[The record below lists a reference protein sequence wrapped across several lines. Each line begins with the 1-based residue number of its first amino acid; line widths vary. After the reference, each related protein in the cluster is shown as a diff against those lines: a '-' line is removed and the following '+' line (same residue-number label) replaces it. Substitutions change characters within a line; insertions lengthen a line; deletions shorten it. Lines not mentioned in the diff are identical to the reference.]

1 MMPFGCYQC
10 LLDVPFRSQAQH
22 VQHASEDPCKMTSAE
37 LLDPYI
43 MHCPLHPCCCGAQQ
57 AKCRTTGVYVQ
68 SVSVSEKEQT
78 ADKLFA
84 IMQIMLAVLA
94 RGYDWQVDLTEPIR
108 EFPLPLPRRGLPMTF
123 KKLDQPLAGKSNE

>member
-1 MMPFGCYQC
+1 MGMYT
-10 LLDVPFRSQAQH
+10 S
-22 VQHASEDPCKMTSAE
+22 SAE
-37 LLDPYI
+37 P
-43 MHCPLHPCCCGAQQ
+43 
-57 AKCRTTGVYVQ
+57 
-68 SVSVSEKEQT
+68 VSPRKKQT

-123 KKLDQPLAGKSNE
+123 KKLDHPLARKSNE